1 MKKQSTIRQT
11 LHAGQNLDKT
21 DELQQRN
28 CTSKCWTETSS
39 NSLKKNYLQAAPAT
53 TGSHARVPEI
63 GTALQLSRVR
73 FSKGKAEATTC
84 GLELTNAKSRKRK
97 TATLGTQTK
106 KQALGLGL
114 CSTSAQER

>member
-63 GTALQLSRVR
+63 GTA
-73 FSKGKAEATTC
+73 EATTC